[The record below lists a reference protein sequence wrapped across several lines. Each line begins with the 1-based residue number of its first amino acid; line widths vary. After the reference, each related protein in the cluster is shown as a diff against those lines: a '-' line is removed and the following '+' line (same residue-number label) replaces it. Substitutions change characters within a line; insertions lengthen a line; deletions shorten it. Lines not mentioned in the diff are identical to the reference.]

1 MVAPRNAQ
9 RRLIDVLVR
18 GRIGTAVSREAAA
31 EAERIV
37 AWLRLP
43 AIGLIALGQGVE
55 SPNPDTGFT
64 IVLLLFTAWSLAT
77 LVWVHVRTV
86 SPRLAL
92 AATGVDLVAF
102 TALALLSGGA
112 FSHVRLAFF
121 FVPVTVAFRFRPAVT
136 LLAAIVTTAAYTS
149 QAFAH
154 SAATQPGAR
163 RFIVTQAGF
172 LAWLGLACFI
182 LSLML
187 ARRTELVARLASSRA
202 RLLAQAL
209 TAEQRERRALAES
222 LHDHAL
228 QNLLSARHELEDV
241 ADELPDPAL
250 RRADE
255 ALTATVDQLR
265 DAVFE
270 LHPYVLEQAGLEAAL
285 RSVAQRAAAQ
295 GHLALQLHLAADG
308 SNAHDQ
314 LLFSAA
320 RELLAN
326 VVRHADAST
335 VTLRLAHVGDELRF
349 AVEDD
354 GRGFPPEQLAERL
367 AEGHVGLAS
376 QRVRV
381 EAAGGTMTIASI
393 PGEGTR
399 VEIRVPANGA
409 DDGR

>member
-1 MVAPRNAQ
+1 MSRPRDAQ
-9 RRLIDVLVR
+9 RRLIDVVVR
-18 GRIGTAVSREAAA
+18 GRIGNAVSREAAA

-64 IVLLLFTAWSLAT
+64 IVLALFTAWSLAT

-121 FVPVTVAFRFRPAVT
+121 VVPVTVAFRFRPAVT
-136 LLAAIVTTAAYTS
+136 LLAAIVTTAAYVS

-154 SAATQPGAR
+154 SAASQPGAR
-163 RFIVTQAGF
+163 RFIVTEAGF
-172 LAWLGLACFI
+172 LAWVGLACFI

-187 ARRTELVARLASSRA
+187 ARRTELVARLATSRA

-209 TAEQRERRALAES
+209 SAEQRERRALAES

-228 QNLLSARHELEDV
+228 QNLLSARHELEDIAESV
-241 ADELPDPAL
+241 PEPAL

-255 ALTATVDQLR
+255 ALTQTVDQLR

-270 LHPYVLEQAGLEAAL
+270 LHPYVLEQAGLDAAL
-285 RSVAQRAAAQ
+285 RSVAQRAASQ
-295 GHLALQLHLAADG
+295 GHLALRLDLAANG
-308 SNAHDQ
+308 ASANDQ

-326 VVRHADAST
+326 VVRHAEAAT
-335 VTLRLAHVGDELRF
+335 VTLRLAQVGDDLQF
-349 AVEDD
+349 VVEDD
-354 GRGFPPEQLAERL
+354 GRGFPPEQLPDRL
-367 AEGHVGLAS
+367 AQGHVGLAS

-399 VEIRVPANGA
+399 VEIRVPANGDA
-409 DDGR
+409 GA

>member
-1 MVAPRNAQ
+1 MVSARDVQ
-9 RRLIDVLVR
+9 RGLIEVVVR

-31 EAERIV
+31 EAERVV

-43 AIGLIALGQGVE
+43 AIALIALGQGVE
-55 SPNPDTGFT
+55 SPNPDSGFT
-64 IVLLLFTAWSLAT
+64 IVLALFTAWSLAT
-77 LVWVHVRTV
+77 LVWVHVRAV
-86 SPRLAL
+86 SPKLAL
-92 AATGVDLVAF
+92 AATGVDVVAF

-121 FVPVTVAFRFRPAVT
+121 LVPVTVAFRFRPAVT
-136 LLAAIVTTAAYTS
+136 GVAAIVTTAAYVS

-154 SAATQPGAR
+154 SAANEPGAR
-163 RFIVTQAGF
+163 RFILTQAGF
-172 LAWLGLACFI
+172 LAWVGLACFI

-187 ARRTELVARLASSRA
+187 ARRTELVARLATSRS

-241 ADELPDPAL
+241 AETRSDPAL

-255 ALTATVDQLR
+255 ALTQTVDQLR

-270 LHPYVLEQAGLEAAL
+270 LHPYVLEQAGLPSAL
-285 RSVAQRAAAQ
+285 RSVAKRAAAQ
-295 GHLALQLHLAADG
+295 GHLTLRLDLDADG
-308 SNAHDQ
+308 ANSHDQ

-320 RELLAN
+320 RELLTN
-326 VVRHADAST
+326 VVRHAEATT
-335 VTLRLAHVGDELRF
+335 VTLRLAQVGPDLQF
-349 AVEDD
+349 VVEDD
-354 GRGFPPEQLAERL
+354 GQGFPTERLPERL
-367 AEGHVGLAS
+367 AQGHVGLES

-381 EAAGGTMTIASI
+381 EAAGGTMTIASL

-409 DDGR
+409 DVSA

>member
-1 MVAPRNAQ
+1 MVGARDAQ
-9 RRLIDVLVR
+9 RGLIEVIVR
-18 GRIGTAVSREAAA
+18 GRFGTAVSREAAA
-31 EAERIV
+31 EAERVV

-43 AIGLIALGQGVE
+43 AIALIALGQGVE
-55 SPNPDTGFT
+55 SPSPDTGFKVT
-64 IVLLLFTAWSLAT
+64 LALFTVWSLAT
-77 LVWVHVRTV
+77 LVWVHVRAV

-92 AATGVDLVAF
+92 AATGVDVVAF

-121 FVPVTVAFRFRPAVT
+121 LVPVTVAFRFRPAVT
-136 LLAAIVTTAAYTS
+136 GLAAIVTTAAYVS

-163 RFIVTQAGF
+163 RFILTQAGF
-172 LAWLGLACFI
+172 LAWVGLACFI
-182 LSLML
+182 LSAML
-187 ARRTELVARLASSRA
+187 ARRTELVARLASSRS

-209 TAEQRERRALAES
+209 TAEQRERKALAES

-228 QNLLSARHELEDV
+228 QNLLSARHDLEDV
-241 ADELPDPAL
+241 AESLPDEAL
-250 RRADE
+250 RRADD
-255 ALTATVDQLR
+255 ALTETVEQLR

-270 LHPYVLEQAGLEAAL
+270 LHPYVLEQAGLPAAL
-285 RSVAQRAAAQ
+285 RAVAQRAAAQ
-295 GHLALQLHLAADG
+295 GHLALRLDLAADG
-308 SNAHDQ
+308 ANPNDQ

-320 RELLAN
+320 RELLSN
-326 VVRHADAST
+326 VVRHADATT
-335 VTLRLAHVGDELRF
+335 VTLRLAHVGPELRF
-349 AVEDD
+349 VVEDD
-354 GRGFPPEQLAERL
+354 GRGFPAEQLPERL
-367 AEGHVGLAS
+367 AQGHVGLAS

-409 DDGR
+409 DGRG

>member
-1 MVAPRNAQ
+1 MSRPRDAQ
-9 RRLIDVLVR
+9 RRLIDVVVR
-18 GRIGTAVSREAAA
+18 GRIGNAVSREAAA

-64 IVLLLFTAWSLAT
+64 IVLALFTAWSLAT

-121 FVPVTVAFRFRPAVT
+121 VVPVTVAFRFRPAVT
-136 LLAAIVTTAAYTS
+136 LLAAIVTTAAYVS

-154 SAATQPGAR
+154 SAASQPGAR
-163 RFIVTQAGF
+163 RFIVTEAGF
-172 LAWLGLACFI
+172 LAWVGLACFI

-187 ARRTELVARLASSRA
+187 ARRTELVARLATSRA

-209 TAEQRERRALAES
+209 NAEQRERRALAES

-241 ADELPDPAL
+241 AESVPEPAL

-255 ALTATVDQLR
+255 ALTQTVDQLR

-285 RSVAQRAAAQ
+285 RSVAQRAASQ
-295 GHLALQLHLAADG
+295 GHLALRLDLAANG
-308 SNAHDQ
+308 ASANDQ

-320 RELLAN
+320 RELLTN
-326 VVRHADAST
+326 VVRHAEAAT
-335 VTLRLAHVGDELRF
+335 VTLRLAHVDDELQF
-349 AVEDD
+349 VVEDD
-354 GRGFPPEQLAERL
+354 GRGFPPEQLPDRL
-367 AEGHVGLAS
+367 AQGHVGLAS

-399 VEIRVPANGA
+399 VEIRVPSNGDA
-409 DDGR
+409 GV

>member
-1 MVAPRNAQ
+1 MIGPRDAQ
-9 RRLIDVLVR
+9 RRLIDVVVR

-43 AIGLIALGQGVE
+43 AIGLIALGQGVG
-55 SPNPDTGFT
+55 SPSQDTGFT
-64 IVLLLFTAWSLAT
+64 VVLALFTAWSIAT

-102 TALALLSGGA
+102 TTLALLSGGA

-121 FVPVTVAFRFRPAVT
+121 VVPVTVAFRFRPAVT
-136 LLAAIVTTAAYTS
+136 LLAAIVTTAAYLS

-154 SAATQPGAR
+154 SAASQPGAR
-163 RFIVTQAGF
+163 RFILTEAGF
-172 LAWLGLACFI
+172 LAWVGLACFI

-187 ARRTELVARLASSRA
+187 ARRTELVARLATSRS

-241 ADELPDPAL
+241 AEALPDPAL
-250 RRADE
+250 RRADD

-270 LHPYVLEQAGLEAAL
+270 LHPYVLEQAGLAAAL
-285 RSVAQRAAAQ
+285 RSVAQRAASR
-295 GHLALQLHLAADG
+295 GHLTLRLDLAADG
-308 SNAHDQ
+308 SSANDQ
-314 LLFSAA
+314 LLYSAA

-335 VTLRLAHVGDELRF
+335 VTLRLAHVGQDLQF
-349 AVEDD
+349 VVEDD
-354 GRGFPPEQLAERL
+354 GQGFPPERLAQRL

-381 EAAGGTMTIASI
+381 EAAGGTMAIASI

-399 VEIRVPANGA
+399 VEIRVPSNGA
-409 DDGR
+409 GD

>member
-1 MVAPRNAQ
+1 MSRPRDAQ
-9 RRLIDVLVR
+9 RRLIDVVVR
-18 GRIGTAVSREAAA
+18 GRIGNAVSHEAAA

-64 IVLLLFTAWSLAT
+64 IVLALFTAWSLAT

-121 FVPVTVAFRFRPAVT
+121 VVPVTVAFRFRPAVT
-136 LLAAIVTTAAYTS
+136 LLAAIVTTAAYVS

-154 SAATQPGAR
+154 SAASQPGAR
-163 RFIVTQAGF
+163 RFIVTEAGF
-172 LAWLGLACFI
+172 LAWVGLACFI

-187 ARRTELVARLASSRA
+187 ARRTELVARLATSRA

-209 TAEQRERRALAES
+209 SAEQRERRALAES

-241 ADELPDPAL
+241 AESVPEPAL

-255 ALTATVDQLR
+255 ALTQTVDQLR

-285 RSVAQRAAAQ
+285 RSVAQRAASQ
-295 GHLALQLHLAADG
+295 GHLALRLDLAANG
-308 SNAHDQ
+308 ASANDQ

-320 RELLAN
+320 RELLTN
-326 VVRHADAST
+326 VVRHAEAAT
-335 VTLRLAHVGDELRF
+335 VTLRLAHLDDELQF
-349 AVEDD
+349 VVEDD
-354 GRGFPPEQLAERL
+354 GRGFPPEQLPDRL
-367 AEGHVGLAS
+367 AQGHVGLAS

-399 VEIRVPANGA
+399 VEIRVPSNGDA
-409 DDGR
+409 GV